1 MQLRCLP
8 WGSARL
14 YLLGAIINDGF
25 LGIAEFPV
33 IGASARPDTVILFF
47 AMQATRDLA
56 RFFALRISRV
66 HDLLTV
72 LQRKNLEQG
81 LCRHI
86 APLRLPRP
94 WPRHRA
100 VFYAQILEKLTSS
113 KSPNF

>member
-33 IGASARPDTVILFF
+33 IGASVRPDTVILFF
-47 AMQATRDLA
+47 AMQAARDLA

-81 LCRHI
+81 MCRYYGFFPSRVRGRNIEPHSM
-86 APLRLPRP
+86 PRC
-94 WPRHRA
+94 WR
-100 VFYAQILEKLTSS
+100 S
-113 KSPNF
+113 